1 MRTMRPIGIDPSK
14 AYRATPALPRSGSDA
29 TGRRCE
35 APLRFLVGV
44 LVLGVIL
51 IGCVEAPGSETESWH
66 ASPIEETRPLFTE
79 HFPPEEFAER
89 RDRVY
94 DAIGP
99 DAVAVLQ
106 GAPTPM
112 GFVAFRQSNEFYH
125 LTGIESPHAYLVLDG
140 EAREATLYLGQRRE
154 GREYGEGKMLSAE
167 DADLVRE
174 LAGISQVRSTD
185 QLRSDL
191 QARSGANAVYAP
203 FAPPELRATTRN
215 MANRTF
221 GDIADDPMDDREPRH
236 ERFLALLRADFGV
249 SELQDLNPILDEIR
263 MVKSERELQMIRAS
277 SRLHG
282 LAMMEAMRA
291 TEPGVTEYD
300 IEAVARYVFWR
311 HGAKGSAYYALSHV
325 ASNAHMNHYHAGVR
339 EALDGDMILLD
350 YGADYHYYVSDMSR
364 MWPANGR
371 FNDVQRELYG
381 FYLAFYEAIL
391 HRIRPGVSAQE
402 VKLEALEEID
412 EILSSWEF
420 SRPSYQE
427 AARDFVEAYRE
438 GARNPG
444 TRLGH
449 GVGMAAHDPFPYE
462 GELVPGMVF
471 VIEPQFRVSDELI
484 YLRLED
490 TIILTEDGAEIV
502 TDFVP
507 RDMESIER
515 LVQQRGILQDYQRLM
530 SEDGEFLDEAER
542 LISAARGN

>member
-1 MRTMRPIGIDPSK
+1 MRPSGIDPRNVLQVAPSPRDRGWD
-14 AYRATPALPRSGSDA
+14 APGRPRTALL
-29 TGRRCE
+29 
-35 APLRFLVGV
+35 PLLMGV
-44 LVLGVIL
+44 LALGMVLT
-51 IGCVEAPGSETESWH
+51 GCAEAPGSETDTWH

-94 DAIGP
+94 DAIGS
-99 DAVAVLQ
+99 DAIAVIQ

-125 LTGIESPHAYLVLDG
+125 LTGIESPHAYLILDG
-140 EAREATLYLGQRRE
+140 ADREATLYLANRKE
-154 GREYGEGKMLSAE
+154 GREYGEGKVLSAE
-167 DADLVRE
+167 DADLVQE
-174 LAGISQVRSTD
+174 LAGISRVRSID
-185 QLRSDL
+185 DLRSDL
-191 QARSGANAVYAP
+191 QARGGAAAVYAP

-215 MANRTF
+215 MANRTL
-221 GDIADDPMDDREPRH
+221 GDIAEDPMDDREPRH
-236 ERFLALLRADFGV
+236 ERFLALLRSDLGV

-263 MVKSERELQMIRAS
+263 MIKSERELQMIRAS

-282 LAMMEAMRA
+282 LAIMEAMRA

-311 HGAKGSAYYALSHV
+311 HGAMGSAYYALSHV

-350 YGADYHYYVSDMSR
+350 YGADYHYYVSDMGR

-391 HRIRPGVSAQE
+391 HRIRPGVSAQQ

-412 EILSSWEF
+412 DILASWEF
-420 SRPSYQE
+420 SRDSYE
-427 AARDFVEAYRE
+427 AAARDFVEAYRR
-438 GARNPG
+438 GAQNPD

-462 GELVPGMVF
+462 GELLPGMVF
-471 VIEPQFRVSDELI
+471 VIEPQFRVSDEMI
-484 YLRLED
+484 YIRLED
-490 TIILTEDGAEIV
+490 TIILSEDGAEIV

-530 SEDGEFLDEAER
+530 SEDGEFLDAADR
-542 LISAARGN
+542 LLSAARGN